1 MKHFRHYCSRR
12 LAAVFSTLAIAL
24 LAHAGAAQA
33 QIAPAAGYWLNPLT
47 PGEGFVI
54 EVQGT
59 QMFMAGFL
67 YANSGE
73 APWVASV
80 GPMTS
85 SSQYSGS
92 LITYTGGQTLTGAY
106 QAPNLSPSLG
116 TLSLSF
122 TDASH
127 ANLTWPGGTIAIQR
141 FDFGPGGSETVPPL
155 TTPETGWWWNPAEG
169 GRGFAIEIQGNA
181 MYFAG
186 YMYDPNGNALWYLA
200 SGNMSSP

>member
-59 QMFMAGFL
+59 QTFMAGFL

-73 APWVASV
+73 ATWVASV
-80 GPMTS
+80 RPMTS

-92 LITYTGGQTLTGAY
+92 LITYTDVQTLTRAY
-106 QAPNLSPSLG
+106 QAPKFSPSRG
-116 TLSLSF
+116 TLSLIF
-122 TDASH
+122 TDASRG
-127 ANLTWPGGTIAIQR
+127 NLTWPGGNIAIEH
-141 FDFGPGGSETVPPL
+141 FDFGSGGL
-155 TTPETGWWWNPAEG
+155 ETGP
-169 GRGFAIEIQGNA
+169 
-181 MYFAG
+181 
-186 YMYDPNGNALWYLA
+186 P
-200 SGNMSSP
+200 